1 MTTPLKSRLGSLR
14 KTRSGLRGALTSAT
28 DETVDVI
35 REAKL
40 EMENAIYLAVDRALS
55 TFQAETGLSPCRVDV
70 VLMDVTTLC
79 EPEERYLV
87 SGVHAHVSV

>member
-14 KTRSGLRGALTSAT
+14 KTRSELRGALKSAT
-28 DETVDVI
+28 DETI

-55 TFQAETGLSPCRVDV
+55 TFQAETGRSPCRVDV